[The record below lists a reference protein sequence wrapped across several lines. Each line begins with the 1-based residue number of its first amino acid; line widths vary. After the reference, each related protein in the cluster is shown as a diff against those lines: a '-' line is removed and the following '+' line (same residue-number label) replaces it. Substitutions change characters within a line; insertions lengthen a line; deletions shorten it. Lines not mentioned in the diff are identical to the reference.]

1 VASEVMLDE
10 GNRTHF
16 QRKRPILQS
25 LMLGAVAALALCAA
39 IPASLGQALPPGGGP
54 LPELRRG
61 TNGEIEAVRPKPASR
76 PEVGQSRAAP
86 APKAA
91 PAGSVLNR
99 AAPAARGRAAPAP
112 RQPVI
117 MVAPVAPHIPDTS
130 SRGAVVATY
139 SVTMGDGSP
148 FTGTVRFG
156 APYYYG
162 GGVFALSDNKIIVNP
177 HGPGVGPN
185 RTTVTKHITL
195 EAIP

>member
-1 VASEVMLDE
+1 VLRFSVPQFL
-10 GNRTHF
+10 
-16 QRKRPILQS
+16 L
-25 LMLGAVAALALCAA
+25 LGATAAAVLCAD
-39 IPASLGQALPPGGGP
+39 IRASSGQALPPGGGS

-61 TNGEIEAVRPKPASR
+61 ANGQIEIVPQNTPAR
-76 PEVGQSRAAP
+76 PEVGQNRAAP
-86 APKAA
+86 APNAA
-91 PAGSVLNR
+91 PTGSILNR
-99 AAPAARGRAAPAP
+99 AAPAARGQAAPAL

-117 MVAPVAPHIPDTS
+117 VVAPVTPHIPDTS

-156 APYYYG
+156 APYYDG

-177 HGPGVGPN
+177 DGPGVGPN

>member
-1 VASEVMLDE
+1 MLDE
-10 GNRTHF
+10 GDRTHF

-25 LMLGAVAALALCAA
+25 LMVGAIAVLELFAD
-39 IPASLGQALPPGGGP
+39 ISTGSGQALPPGGGP

-76 PEVGQSRAAP
+76 PEVGQRGTTSAP
-86 APKAA
+86 NAPPKSS
-91 PAGSVLNR
+91 PMSR
-99 AAPAARGRAAPAP
+99 AAPAARVRAPPGPA
-112 RQPVI
+112 QPMIV
-117 MVAPVAPHIPDTS
+117 VAPVTPHMPDTS

-139 SVTMGDGSP
+139 SVTMSDGSP

-156 APYYYG
+156 APYYDG

-177 HGPGVGPN
+177 DGPGVGPN
-185 RTTVTKHITL
+185 RTTITKHVTL